1 MQELRYAWTCQVS
14 QKPEVQVQNLNLYI
28 EVDLQIKYKRRT
40 ENNKIPG
47 TSKVL
52 YQPV

>member
-1 MQELRYAWTCQVS
+1 MHGLASESGTRSTGAKL
-14 QKPEVQVQNLNLYI
+14 
-28 EVDLQIKYKRRT
+28 DLQIKYKRRT